1 MNFLLHLIT
10 IISISLPLT
19 LSHNL
24 LFGRGKIFHFG
35 PVGIAVASAYATYLT
50 LQMTGNAATGIAT
63 GFLVALLGS
72 LLFFSLALRIEPDSL
87 GILTIALHLAIL
99 TVILNEEWTRGALG
113 LPYIPRLLQL
123 ENPQH
128 FAIGTVAVAAL
139 WYLFIRWIDRSA
151 LGRALAAL
159 AEDAQYA
166 QAQGIHRSHVLLITF
181 LIAGMGAAMSGILIP
196 QYLRLLHP
204 SDFGFPAL
212 VVLIMT
218 IVAGK
223 PGSPL
228 GVTLAAILL
237 TALREGLRF
246 LPLPLSAIGPLRL
259 LLFGGILLS
268 AVYLRRDTLFPK
280 PRTI

>member
-1 MNFLLHLIT
+1 MNFLLHLTT

-19 LSHNL
+19 LGHNL

-35 PVGIAVASAYATYLT
+35 PVGIAVACAYATYLT
-50 LQMTGNAATGIAT
+50 LQATGSVLLGIAA
-63 GFLVALLGS
+63 GFLIALTSS
-72 LLFFSLALRIEPDSL
+72 LLFFSLAIRIEPDSL

-113 LPYIPRLLQL
+113 LPGLPRLPGL

-128 FAIGTVAVAAL
+128 FAIGAAAVAIL
-139 WYLFIRWIDRSA
+139 WYFFIRLVDRSA

-159 AEDAQYA
+159 AEDTQYA
-166 QAQGIHRSHVLLITF
+166 QAQGIHRNSVLLVTF
-181 LIAGMGAAMSGILIP
+181 LIAGMGAALSGILIP

-237 TALREGLRF
+237 TVLREGLRF
-246 LPLPLSAIGPLRL
+246 LPLPLSSLGPLRL
-259 LLFGGILLS
+259 LLFGSILLV
-268 AVYLRRDTLFPK
+268 AVYLRRDTLFPR

>member
-1 MNFLLHLIT
+1 MSFLLHLTT

-50 LQMTGNAATGIAT
+50 LQATGSATTGIAM

-72 LLFFSLALRIEPDSL
+72 LLFFSLALRIEPDAL
-87 GILTIALHLAIL
+87 GILTIAIHLAIL

-113 LPYIPRLLQL
+113 LPGLPRLPGL

-128 FAIGTVAVAAL
+128 FAIGAIAVAVL
-139 WYLFIRWIDRSA
+139 WYLFLRWIDQGA

-159 AEDAQYA
+159 AEDVPYA
-166 QAQGIHRSHVLLITF
+166 QAQGIHRSSVLLATF
-181 LIAGMGAAMSGILIP
+181 TIAGIGAAISGILIP
-196 QYLRLLHP
+196 QYLHLLHP

-237 TALREGLRF
+237 TVLKEGLRF
-246 LPLPLSAIGPLRL
+246 LPLPLSFLGPLRL
-259 LLFGGILLS
+259 LLFGTILLS
-268 AVYLRRDTLFPK
+268 AVYLRRDSLFPK